1 MSVNWNKVD
10 EAALALMH
18 LTAFTERD
26 GAVRTRKGF
35 DWDILD
41 RMFERGWI
49 SDPQTKA
56 RSVVVFADAVRLSR
70 ELFEQQFGT
79 IDPPTPGGTPPRLR
93 QGRPSPRCE
102 CGCGTAVQGRT
113 FVPGHDQKLRIQLE
127 SRVGGPLKLR
137 DVLERLEEHA
147 RGQIPVETLSDDVRA
162 AFERSGHAGQLQAA
176 YQALHPT
183 RRGHVWQV
191 GRRMSGA
198 AGERQS
204 VSHLEEATSREPT
217 GGRLRPPTAAGP

>member
-1 MSVNWNKVD
+1 MSPLVRLHARSRKGTLASNWDKVD

-18 LTAFTERD
+18 LTTFTERD
-26 GAVRTRKGF
+26 GAARTWKGF
-35 DWDILD
+35 DWDILN

-79 IDPPTPGGTPPRLR
+79 IDPPTPDATRLR
-93 QGRPSPRCE
+93 QGQPSSRCE
-102 CGCGTAVQGRT
+102 SGCGTAVQGRT

-127 SRVGGPLKLR
+127 NRVGGLLQLR

-147 RGQIPVETLSDDVRA
+147 KGQITVETLIEDVRA
-162 AFERSGHAGQLQAA
+162 AFERSGHAGYHRLQPTAPAA
-176 YQALHPT
+176 IVM
-183 RRGHVWQV
+183 RRG
-191 GRRMSGA
+191 
-198 AGERQS
+198 
-204 VSHLEEATSREPT
+204 
-217 GGRLRPPTAAGP
+217 